1 MFIAPLPFKISVCE
15 IYSLIFLFKLLS
27 YVCVIKRFPMNK
39 SEIFEDDLQDLA
51 RFAKVISHPARL
63 AILKFLAETKTCI
76 SGDIS
81 DYLPLSRT
89 TVSQHLKELRSLGLI
104 HGEIDGLKINY
115 CLCQTSIKNF
125 VQLFDLFFEP
135 IVSNSMY
142 CNTVECIIEKNDT
155 EIVSSE
161 KID

>member
-1 MFIAPLPFKISVCE
+1 
-15 IYSLIFLFKLLS
+15 
-27 YVCVIKRFPMNK
+27 MNK

-142 CNTVECIIEKNDT
+142 CNTIECSIEKNDT